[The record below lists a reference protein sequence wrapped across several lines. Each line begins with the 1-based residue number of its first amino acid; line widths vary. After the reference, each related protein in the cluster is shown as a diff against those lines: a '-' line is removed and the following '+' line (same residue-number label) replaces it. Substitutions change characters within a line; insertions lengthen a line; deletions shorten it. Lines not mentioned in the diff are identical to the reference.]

1 MFSPQPPHPPLPPST
16 LSKVQYPIWAA
27 GFSLHL
33 TIFYIFPVSCCAC
46 ASTCMCAWECKYATD
61 ACYCPWDK
69 KRQRKEGK
77 VQGLMWRRAGCP
89 YKISMQIV
97 DSVALRRLAVIV
109 TCQVVLVKSF
119 SVTRLIFH
127 RRDLFW
133 SKNLIRISACP
144 CLRLRLQTSS
154 AFHKNDINTSLKCS
168 DETHCKSCK

>member
-1 MFSPQPPHPPLPPST
+1 MCFH
-16 LSKVQYPIWAA
+16 
-27 GFSLHL
+27 FLHL
-33 TIFYIFPVSCCAC
+33 DVLTTTPPPTTTTINAFQGTVSHMSCRVLTPSHYFLHFSCVLLC
-46 ASTCMCAWECKYATD
+46 LCIYVYVRVRECKYATD

-69 KRQRKEGK
+69 KRQREEGK
-77 VQGLMWRRAGCP
+77 VQGLVWRRAGCP

-127 RRDLFW
+127 RRDSFW

-144 CLRLRLQTSS
+144 CLRLRL
-154 AFHKNDINTSLKCS
+154 NILGLP
-168 DETHCKSCK
+168 